1 MAFANTEDFI
11 FDIDARNSSIKRL
24 QGRVTLTGGSTT
36 GTIVPG
42 SPTSGSAAAGSAGLR
57 TITGF
62 WFASISAAPSEIQGV
77 VAYNSTTDRYEL
89 TITAGADQ
97 VFDYY
102 IEGFDVAA

>member
-1 MAFANTEDFI
+1 MAFANTETFV
-11 FDIDARNSSIKRL
+11 FDINARTSSIKRL

-42 SPTSGSAAAGSAGLR
+42 TPTSGSAQSGSSGLR

-62 WFASISAAPSEIQGV
+62 WFTSVSATPSEVQGV
-77 VAYNSTTDRYEL
+77 VSYNATTDRYEL
-89 TITAGADQ
+89 AVTAAANQ
-97 VFDYY
+97 VFDFY